1 MIDEIGI
8 DEDFDEHVFYF
19 FMFAFLDLL
28 DEELSIDS
36 SADFIYSVH
45 GAVAEDLEDAHS
57 QSIYVRD
64 VRIVFLDAI
73 LDLLLFLW

>member
-36 SADFIYSVH
+36 SADFVYSVH
-45 GAVAEDLEDAHS
+45 RAVAEDLEDTHTK
-57 QSIYVRD
+57 SIDVRD